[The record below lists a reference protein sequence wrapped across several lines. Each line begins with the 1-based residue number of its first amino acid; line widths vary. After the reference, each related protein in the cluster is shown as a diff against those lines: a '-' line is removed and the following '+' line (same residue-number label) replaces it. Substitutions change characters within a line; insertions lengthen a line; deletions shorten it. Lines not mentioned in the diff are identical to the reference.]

1 MCASIQQMKIIL
13 TGATGVLGSHIMYDV
28 LEHFIHTNIQGTLF
42 LITRKKGNVAA
53 KERIT
58 ELLSS
63 HYTPNILSAKGT
75 TALLKYITIID
86 ADLAQLEKTV
96 LEQFKGAYFIHS
108 AGYVNLSTDEDQ
120 KEKIFHENAS
130 LTKNL
135 FTTFSPYIKKF
146 IYISTAFSS
155 GVRKGLIANDFH
167 NLEFKLDHRNAYENA
182 KFHSEEFVIQQC
194 TQLQLPYQIL
204 RPSVIGGKMLGI
216 ENRYFIPKY
225 MVFYLMAKFF
235 HFTAQ
240 RKVAQENVRFT
251 ISENTGLNIIP
262 VDYVSKVIVATFQ
275 RTDITQLNIVHNES
289 FNLVK
294 GLQLIMKEVG
304 YTNFSIL
311 PNALDFDYKNTIEKL
326 YYESIGK
333 HLKPYLT
340 SAANEYDTT
349 LLNSILE
356 IPKLDAESFTDMIRY
371 ARLHNFKDI
380 NV

>member
-1 MCASIQQMKIIL
+1 MKIIL

-86 ADLAQLEKTV
+86 TDLAQLEKTV

>member
-1 MCASIQQMKIIL
+1 MKIIL
-13 TGATGVLGSHIMYDV
+13 TGATGVLGSHIMYDI
-28 LEHFIHTNIQGTLF
+28 LEDFINNNIKGKLY
-42 LITRKKGNVAA
+42 LITRNKGKVSA
-53 KERIT
+53 KDRIV

-63 HYTPNILSAKGT
+63 NYTPKFLLEQGT
-75 TALLKYITIID
+75 DSLLQYIEIID
-86 ADLAQLEKTV
+86 TDLAQIQTDFTIKLKD
-96 LEQFKGAYFIHS
+96 AYFIHS

-120 KEKIFHENAS
+120 KEKIFNENAVM
-130 LTKNL
+130 TKTIFQL
-135 FTTFSPYIKKF
+135 FSPFIKKF

-155 GVRKGLIANDFH
+155 GIRKGLIVNDFH
-167 NLEFKLDHRNAYENA
+167 NLDFKLEHRNAYENA
-182 KFHSEEFVIQQC
+182 KYHSEEFVINQC
-194 TQLQLPYQIL
+194 KELNLPYQIL
-204 RPSVIGGKMLGI
+204 RPSVIGGKMLGN
-216 ENRYFIPKY
+216 ENLYFIPKY

-240 RKVAQENVRFT
+240 RKDQQENVRFS
-251 ISENTGLNIIP
+251 ISEETGLNIIP
-262 VDYVSKVIVATFQ
+262 VDYVSKVIVSTFQ
-275 RTDITQLNIVHNES
+275 RTDIVQLNIVHNQS

-304 YTNFSIL
+304 YSNFSII
-311 PNALDFDYKNTIEKL
+311 PNGLDFDYKNTIEKL

-356 IPKLDAESFTDMIRY
+356 IPKLDAESFTNMIRY
-371 ARLHNFKDI
+371 AKMHNFKDI

>member
-1 MCASIQQMKIIL
+1 MKIIL
-13 TGATGVLGSHIMYDV
+13 TGATGVLGSHIMYDI
-28 LEHFIHTNIQGTLF
+28 LENFITHNIEGKLF
-42 LITRKKGNVAA
+42 LITRNKGKISA
-53 KERIT
+53 KERIS

-63 HYTPNILSAKGT
+63 NYTPKFLLDKGIEK
-75 TALLKYITIID
+75 LHQYLEIID
-86 ADLAQLEKTV
+86 TDLATIQDNFS
-96 LEQFKGAYFIHS
+96 EQIKGAYFIHS

-120 KEKIFHENAS
+120 KEKIFNENAAI
-130 LTKNL
+130 TKAI
-135 FTTFSPYIKKF
+135 FTTFSPFIKKF

-155 GVRKGLIANDFH
+155 GARKGLIDNDFH
-167 NLEFKLDHRNAYENA
+167 NLNFELEHRNAYENA
-182 KFHSEEFVIQQC
+182 KFHSEEFVIQNC
-194 TQLQLPYQIL
+194 TRLNLPYQIL
-204 RPSVIGGKMLGI
+204 RPSVIGGKMLGT

-240 RKVAQENVRFT
+240 RKNDQENVRFA
-251 ISENTGLNIIP
+251 ISEESGLNIIP
-262 VDYVSKVIVATFQ
+262 VDYVAKVIVATFK
-275 RTDITQLNIVHNES
+275 REDIKQLNIVHNES
-289 FNLVK
+289 FNLIK

-304 YTNFSIL
+304 YSNFSVIQ
-311 PNALDFDYKNTIEKL
+311 NTLDFDYKNTIEKL

-340 SAANEYDTT
+340 SDANEYDTT

-356 IPKLDAESFTDMIRY
+356 IPKLDAESFTHMIRY

>member
-1 MCASIQQMKIIL
+1 MKIIL
-13 TGATGVLGSHIMYDV
+13 TGATGVLGSHIMYDI
-28 LEHFIHTNIQGTLF
+28 LENFITHNIEGKLF
-42 LITRKKGNVAA
+42 LITRNKGKISA
-53 KERIT
+53 KERIS

-63 HYTPNILSAKGT
+63 NYSPKFLLDKGIEK
-75 TALLKYITIID
+75 LYQYLEIID
-86 ADLAQLEKTV
+86 TDLATIQDNFS
-96 LEQFKGAYFIHS
+96 EQIKGAYFIHS

-120 KEKIFHENAS
+120 KEKIFNENAAI
-130 LTKNL
+130 TKAI
-135 FTTFSPYIKKF
+135 FTTFSPFIKKF

-155 GVRKGLIANDFH
+155 GARKGLIDNDFH
-167 NLEFKLDHRNAYENA
+167 NLNFELEHRNAYENA
-182 KFHSEEFVIQQC
+182 KFHSEEFVIQNC
-194 TQLQLPYQIL
+194 TRLNLPYQIL
-204 RPSVIGGKMLGI
+204 RPSVIGGKMLGT

-240 RKVAQENVRFT
+240 RKNDQENVRFA
-251 ISENTGLNIIP
+251 ISEESGLNIIP
-262 VDYVSKVIVATFQ
+262 VDYVAKVIVATFK
-275 RTDITQLNIVHNES
+275 REDIKQLNIVHNES
-289 FNLVK
+289 FNLIK

-304 YTNFSIL
+304 YSNFSVIQ
-311 PNALDFDYKNTIEKL
+311 NTLDFDYKNTIEKL

-340 SAANEYDTT
+340 SDANEYDTT

-356 IPKLDAESFTDMIRY
+356 IPKLDAESFTHMIRY

>member
-1 MCASIQQMKIIL
+1 MKIIL
-13 TGATGVLGSHIMYDV
+13 TGATGVLGSHIMYDI
-28 LEHFIHTNIQGTLF
+28 LEDFINKNIKGKLY
-42 LITRKKGNVAA
+42 LITRNKGKVSA
-53 KERIT
+53 KDRIV

-63 HYTPNILSAKGT
+63 NYTPKFLLEQGT
-75 TALLKYITIID
+75 DSLLQYIEIID
-86 ADLAQLEKTV
+86 TDLAQIQTDFTIKLKD
-96 LEQFKGAYFIHS
+96 AYFIHS

-120 KEKIFHENAS
+120 KEKIFNENAVM
-130 LTKNL
+130 TKTIFQL
-135 FTTFSPYIKKF
+135 FSPFIKKF

-155 GVRKGLIANDFH
+155 GIRKGLIVNDFH
-167 NLEFKLDHRNAYENA
+167 NLDFKLEHRNAYENA
-182 KFHSEEFVIQQC
+182 KYHSEEFVINQC
-194 TQLQLPYQIL
+194 KELNLPYQIL
-204 RPSVIGGKMLGI
+204 RPSVIGGKMLGN
-216 ENRYFIPKY
+216 ENLYFIPKY

-240 RKVAQENVRFT
+240 RKDQQENVRFS
-251 ISENTGLNIIP
+251 ISEETGLNIIP
-262 VDYVSKVIVATFQ
+262 VDYVSKVIVSTFQ
-275 RTDITQLNIVHNES
+275 RTDIVQLNIVHNQS

-304 YTNFSIL
+304 YSNFSII
-311 PNALDFDYKNTIEKL
+311 PNGLDFDYKNTIEKL

-356 IPKLDAESFTDMIRY
+356 IPKLDAESFTNMIRY
-371 ARLHNFKDI
+371 AKMHNFKDI

>member
-1 MCASIQQMKIIL
+1 MKIIL
-13 TGATGVLGSHIMYDV
+13 TGATGVLGSHIMYDI
-28 LEHFIHTNIQGTLF
+28 LEHYINNNIDGKLY
-42 LITRKKGNVAA
+42 LITRNKGKVTA
-53 KERIT
+53 KERII

-63 HYTPNILSAKGT
+63 NYTPKILLEKGT
-75 TALLKYITIID
+75 ISLLKYIEIID
-86 ADLAQLEKTV
+86 TDLVQLQDTFTEK
-96 LEQFKGAYFIHS
+96 LKNSYFIHT

-120 KEKIFHENAS
+120 KEKIFNENAVM
-130 LTKNL
+130 TKTIFQL
-135 FTTFSPYIKKF
+135 FSPFIKKF

-155 GVRKGLIANDFH
+155 GARKGLIDNDFH
-167 NLEFKLDHRNAYENA
+167 NLNFELEHRNAYENA
-182 KFHSEEFVIQQC
+182 KYHSEEFVIEQC
-194 TQLQLPYQIL
+194 KALNLPYQIL
-204 RPSVIGGKMLGI
+204 RPSVIGGKMLGT

-240 RKVAQENVRFT
+240 RKDQQENVRFI
-251 ISENTGLNIIP
+251 ISKETGLNIIP
-262 VDYVSKVIVATFQ
+262 VDYVSKVIVSTFE
-275 RTDITQLNIVHNES
+275 RTDIVQLNIVHNQS

-304 YTNFSIL
+304 YSNFSII
-311 PNALDFDYKNTIEKL
+311 PNGLDFDYKNTIEKL

-340 SAANEYDTT
+340 SAASEYDTT

-356 IPKLDAESFTDMIRY
+356 IPKLDSESFTNMIRY
-371 ARLHNFKDI
+371 AKLHNFKDI

>member
-1 MCASIQQMKIIL
+1 MKIIL
-13 TGATGVLGSHIMYDV
+13 TGATGVLGSHIMYDI
-28 LEHFIHTNIQGTLF
+28 LEDFINKNIKGKLY
-42 LITRKKGNVAA
+42 LITRNKGKVSA
-53 KERIT
+53 KDRIV

-63 HYTPNILSAKGT
+63 NYTPKFLLEQGT
-75 TALLKYITIID
+75 DSLFQYIEIID
-86 ADLAQLEKTV
+86 TDLAQIQTDFTIKLKD
-96 LEQFKGAYFIHS
+96 AYFIHS

-120 KEKIFHENAS
+120 KEKIFNENAVI
-130 LTKNL
+130 TKTI
-135 FTTFSPYIKKF
+135 FKTFSPFIKKF

-155 GVRKGLIANDFH
+155 GARNGIIDNDFH
-167 NLEFKLDHRNAYENA
+167 NLDFELEHRNAYENA
-182 KFHSEEFVIQQC
+182 KFHSEEFIIEQC
-194 TQLQLPYQIL
+194 ERLNLPYQIL
-204 RPSVIGGKMLGI
+204 RPSVIGGKMMGA

-240 RKVAQENVRFT
+240 RKDQQQNVRFA

-262 VDYVSKVIVATFQ
+262 VDYVSKVIVSTFE
-275 RTDITQLNIVHNES
+275 RNDIVQLNIVHNQS

-304 YTNFSIL
+304 YSNFSII
-311 PNALDFDYKNTIEKL
+311 PNSLDFNYKNTIEKL

-340 SAANEYDTT
+340 ASANEYDTT

-371 ARLHNFKDI
+371 AKLHNFKDI

>member
-1 MCASIQQMKIIL
+1 MKIIL
-13 TGATGVLGSHIMYDV
+13 TGATGVLGSHIMYDI
-28 LEHFIHTNIQGTLF
+28 LEDFINNNIKGKLY
-42 LITRKKGNVAA
+42 LITRNKGKVSA
-53 KERIT
+53 KDRIV

-63 HYTPNILSAKGT
+63 NYTPKFLLEQGT
-75 TALLKYITIID
+75 ESLLQYIEIID
-86 ADLAQLEKTV
+86 TDLAQIQTDFTIKLKD
-96 LEQFKGAYFIHS
+96 AYFIHS

-120 KEKIFHENAS
+120 KEKIFNENAVI
-130 LTKNL
+130 TKTIFQL
-135 FTTFSPYIKKF
+135 FSPFIKKF

-155 GVRKGLIANDFH
+155 GIRKGLIVNDFH
-167 NLEFKLDHRNAYENA
+167 NLDFKLEHRNAYENA
-182 KFHSEEFVIQQC
+182 KYHSEEFVINQC
-194 TQLQLPYQIL
+194 KELNLPYQIL
-204 RPSVIGGKMLGI
+204 RPSVIGGKMLGN
-216 ENRYFIPKY
+216 ENLYFIPKY

-240 RKVAQENVRFT
+240 RKDQQENVRFS
-251 ISENTGLNIIP
+251 ISEETGLNIIP
-262 VDYVSKVIVATFQ
+262 VDYVSKVIVSTFQ
-275 RTDITQLNIVHNES
+275 RTDIVQLNIVHNQS

-304 YTNFSIL
+304 YSNFSII
-311 PNALDFDYKNTIEKL
+311 PNGLDFDYKNTIEKL

-356 IPKLDAESFTDMIRY
+356 IPKLDAESFTNMIRY
-371 ARLHNFKDI
+371 AKLHNFKDI

>member
-1 MCASIQQMKIIL
+1 MKIIL

-28 LEHFIHTNIQGTLF
+28 LEHFIHNDIQGTLF
-42 LITRKKGNVAA
+42 LITRNKGKVPA
-53 KERIT
+53 KDRIT

-63 HYTPNILSAKGT
+63 HYTPKFLSDKGT
-75 TALLKYITIID
+75 ATLLKYITIID
-86 ADLAQLEKTV
+86 SDLAQLENTA
-96 LEQFKGAYFIHS
+96 LEQLKGAYFIHS

-130 LTKNL
+130 ITKAI
-135 FTTFSPYIKKF
+135 FKTFSPFIKKF

-155 GVRKGLIANDFH
+155 GTRSGLIANDFH
-167 NLEFKLDHRNAYENA
+167 NLEFQLDHRNAYENA
-182 KFHSEEFVIQQC
+182 KFHSETFIIQQC
-194 TQLQLPYQIL
+194 LQLQLPYQIL
-204 RPSVIGGKMLGI
+204 RPSVIGGKMLGL

-240 RKVAQENVRFT
+240 RKAFQENVRFT
-251 ISENTGLNIIP
+251 INENTGLNIIP
-262 VDYVSKVIVATFQ
+262 VDYVSKVIVKTFQ

-371 ARLHNFKDI
+371 ARLQNFKDI

>member
-86 ADLAQLEKTV
+86 TDLAQLEKTV

-349 LLNSILE
+349 ILNSILE

>member
-1 MCASIQQMKIIL
+1 MKIIL
-13 TGATGVLGSHIMYDV
+13 TGATGVLGSHIMYDI
-28 LEHFIHTNIQGTLF
+28 LEDFINNNIKGKLY
-42 LITRKKGNVAA
+42 LITRNKGKVSA
-53 KERIT
+53 KDRIV

-63 HYTPNILSAKGT
+63 NYTPKFLLEQGT
-75 TALLKYITIID
+75 DCLLQYIEIID
-86 ADLAQLEKTV
+86 TDLAQIQTDFTIKLKD
-96 LEQFKGAYFIHS
+96 AYFIHS

-120 KEKIFHENAS
+120 KEKIFNENAVM
-130 LTKNL
+130 TKTIFQL
-135 FTTFSPYIKKF
+135 FSPFIKKF

-155 GVRKGLIANDFH
+155 GIRKGLIVNDFH
-167 NLEFKLDHRNAYENA
+167 NLDFKLEHRNAYENA
-182 KFHSEEFVIQQC
+182 KYHSEEFVIDQC
-194 TQLQLPYQIL
+194 KELNLPYQIL
-204 RPSVIGGKMLGI
+204 RPSVIGGKMLGN
-216 ENRYFIPKY
+216 ENLYFIPKY

-240 RKVAQENVRFT
+240 RKDQQENVRFS
-251 ISENTGLNIIP
+251 ISEETGLNIIP
-262 VDYVSKVIVATFQ
+262 VDYVSKVIVSTFQ
-275 RTDITQLNIVHNES
+275 RTDIVQLNIVHNQS

-304 YTNFSIL
+304 YSNFSII
-311 PNALDFDYKNTIEKL
+311 PNGLDFDYKNTIEKL

-356 IPKLDAESFTDMIRY
+356 IPKLDAESFTNMIRY
-371 ARLHNFKDI
+371 AKLHNFKDI

>member
-1 MCASIQQMKIIL
+1 MKIIL
-13 TGATGVLGSHIMYDV
+13 TGATGVLGSHIMYDI
-28 LEHFIHTNIQGTLF
+28 LEHYINNNIDGKLY
-42 LITRKKGNVAA
+42 LITRNKGKVTA
-53 KERIT
+53 KERII

-63 HYTPNILSAKGT
+63 NYTPKILLEKGT
-75 TALLKYITIID
+75 ISLLKYIEIID
-86 ADLAQLEKTV
+86 TDLVQLQDTFTEK
-96 LEQFKGAYFIHS
+96 LKDSYFIHS

-120 KEKIFHENAS
+120 KEKIFNENAVM
-130 LTKNL
+130 TKTIFQL
-135 FTTFSPYIKKF
+135 FSPFIIKF

-155 GVRKGLIANDFH
+155 GARKGLIDNDFH
-167 NLEFKLDHRNAYENA
+167 NLNFELEHRNAYENA
-182 KFHSEEFVIQQC
+182 KYHSEEFVIEQC
-194 TQLQLPYQIL
+194 KALNLPYQIL
-204 RPSVIGGKMLGI
+204 RPSVIGGKMLGT

-240 RKVAQENVRFT
+240 RKDQQQNVRFA
-251 ISENTGLNIIP
+251 ISKETGLNIIP
-262 VDYVSKVIVATFQ
+262 VDYVSKVIVSTFE
-275 RTDITQLNIVHNES
+275 RTDIVQLNIVHNQS

-304 YTNFSIL
+304 YSNFSII
-311 PNALDFDYKNTIEKL
+311 PNGLDFDYKNTIEKL

-356 IPKLDAESFTDMIRY
+356 IPKLDSESFTNMIRY
-371 ARLHNFKDI
+371 AKLHNFKDI

>member
-1 MCASIQQMKIIL
+1 MKIIL
-13 TGATGVLGSHIMYDV
+13 TGATGVLGSHIMYDI
-28 LEHFIHTNIQGTLF
+28 LEHYINNNIDGKLY
-42 LITRKKGNVAA
+42 LITRNKGKVTA
-53 KERIT
+53 KERII

-63 HYTPNILSAKGT
+63 NYTPKILLEKGT
-75 TALLKYITIID
+75 ISLLQYIEIID
-86 ADLAQLEKTV
+86 TDLVQLQDTFTEK
-96 LEQFKGAYFIHS
+96 LKDSYFIHS

-120 KEKIFHENAS
+120 KEKIFIENAVM
-130 LTKNL
+130 TKTIFQL
-135 FTTFSPYIKKF
+135 FSPFIKKF

-155 GVRKGLIANDFH
+155 GARKGLIDNDFH
-167 NLEFKLDHRNAYENA
+167 NLDFELEHRNAYENA
-182 KFHSEEFVIQQC
+182 KFHSEEFVIEQC
-194 TQLQLPYQIL
+194 KALNLPYQIL
-204 RPSVIGGKMLGI
+204 RPSVIGGKMLGT

-240 RKVAQENVRFT
+240 RKDQQQNVRFA

-262 VDYVSKVIVATFQ
+262 VDYVSKVIVSTFE
-275 RTDITQLNIVHNES
+275 RTDIVQLNIVHNQS

-304 YTNFSIL
+304 YSNFSII
-311 PNALDFDYKNTIEKL
+311 PNGLDFDYKNTIEKL

-340 SAANEYDTT
+340 SAASEYDTT

-356 IPKLDAESFTDMIRY
+356 IPKLDSESFTNMIRY
-371 ARLHNFKDI
+371 AKLHNFKDI

>member
-1 MCASIQQMKIIL
+1 MKIIL
-13 TGATGVLGSHIMYDV
+13 TGATGVLGSHIMYDI
-28 LEHFIHTNIQGTLF
+28 LEDFINNNIKGKLY
-42 LITRKKGNVAA
+42 LITRNKA
-53 KERIT
+53 KVSAKDRIV

-63 HYTPNILSAKGT
+63 NYTPKLLLEQGT
-75 TALLKYITIID
+75 ESLLQYIEIID
-86 ADLAQLEKTV
+86 TDLAQIQTDFTIKLKD
-96 LEQFKGAYFIHS
+96 AYFIHS

-120 KEKIFHENAS
+120 KEKIFNENAVM
-130 LTKNL
+130 TKTIFQL
-135 FTTFSPYIKKF
+135 FSPFIKKF

-155 GVRKGLIANDFH
+155 GIRKGLIVNDFH
-167 NLEFKLDHRNAYENA
+167 NLDFKLEHRNAYENA
-182 KFHSEEFVIQQC
+182 KYHSEEFVIDQC
-194 TQLQLPYQIL
+194 KELNLPYQIL
-204 RPSVIGGKMLGI
+204 RPSVIGGKMLGN
-216 ENRYFIPKY
+216 ENLYFIPKY

-240 RKVAQENVRFT
+240 RKDQQENVRFS
-251 ISENTGLNIIP
+251 ISKETGLNIIP
-262 VDYVSKVIVATFQ
+262 VDYVSKVIVSTFQ
-275 RTDITQLNIVHNES
+275 RTDIVQLNIVHNQS

-304 YTNFSIL
+304 YSNFSII
-311 PNALDFDYKNTIEKL
+311 PNGLDFDYKNTIEKL

-356 IPKLDAESFTDMIRY
+356 IPKLDAESFTNMIRY
-371 ARLHNFKDI
+371 AKLHNFKDI

>member
-1 MCASIQQMKIIL
+1 LCASKLQMKIIL

-28 LEHFIHTNIQGTLF
+28 LEHFINNNIQGTLF
-42 LITRKKGNVAA
+42 LITRNKGKVAA
-53 KERIT
+53 KDRIT

-63 HYTPNILSAKGT
+63 HYTPKFLLDKGT
-75 TALLKYITIID
+75 TTLLKYITIID
-86 ADLAQLEKTV
+86 ADLAQLENTA
-96 LEQFKGAYFIHS
+96 LEQLKGAYFIHS

-130 LTKNL
+130 ITKAI
-135 FTTFSPYIKKF
+135 FKAFSPFIKKF

-155 GVRKGLIANDFH
+155 GARSGLIANDFH
-167 NLEFKLDHRNAYENA
+167 NLEFQLDHRNAYENA
-182 KFHSEEFVIQQC
+182 KFHSEAFVIQQC
-194 TQLQLPYQIL
+194 SQLQVPYQIL
-204 RPSVIGGKMLGI
+204 RPSVIGGKMLGL

-240 RKVAQENVRFT
+240 RKAFQENVRFT
-251 ISENTGLNIIP
+251 INENTGLNIIP
-262 VDYVSKVIVATFQ
+262 VDYVSKVIVKTFQ